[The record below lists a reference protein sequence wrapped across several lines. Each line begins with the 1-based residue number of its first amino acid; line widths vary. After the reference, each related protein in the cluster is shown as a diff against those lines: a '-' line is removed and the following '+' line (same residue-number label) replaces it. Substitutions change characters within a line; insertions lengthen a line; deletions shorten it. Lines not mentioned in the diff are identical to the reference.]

1 MNARD
6 GDYAVEEIAHAWFVK
21 MRGEEAKAIRPEFEA
36 WLAAAPAHRDAYE
49 QISRAMAASAI
60 LKTSPRFGSET
71 ARQKRAGSARR
82 WLPWGAAA
90 TGALLVATV
99 VGMGTMF
106 PAGPTLA
113 PSAYASEPLITQRG
127 EIRTFRLPD
136 GSTATLD
143 TESRLE
149 LRYSAGER
157 RVRLSR
163 GRVRLMITRADR
175 PFIVEAG
182 AGTAQTE
189 AAVIDLMVDEAQT
202 DVALVAGETA
212 ELRIS
217 APSPDAGKPQTLGA
231 GEQMSFRTD
240 GRSTEALRA
249 PIARAQSD
257 WPSGWAEYGRISVG
271 SLVDEANRY
280 AIDPII
286 IDDRTVSELSV
297 SGRFNLKNTDA
308 FARRVADLFGLA
320 IREQPDGLHL
330 GSR

>member
-36 WLAAAPAHRDAYE
+36 WLAAAPAHREAYE
-49 QISRAMAASAI
+49 QISRAVTASAI
-60 LKTSPRFGSET
+60 LKTSSRFGSEA
-71 ARQKRAGSARR
+71 ARQKRAWR

-90 TGALLVATV
+90 TGALLLAIA
-99 VGMGTMF
+99 VGIGTML
-106 PAGPTLA
+106 PAGPNFA
-113 PSAYASEPLITQRG
+113 PSAYASEPLTTQRG

-157 RVRLSR
+157 RVRLSK
-163 GRVRLMITRADR
+163 GRVRLTIAKGDR

-182 AGTAQTE
+182 AGTAQTN
-189 AAVIDLMVDEAQT
+189 AAVIDLTVDGPQT
-202 DVALVAGETA
+202 QVALVAGEA
-212 ELRIS
+212 AKLHIG
-217 APSPDAGKPQTLGA
+217 APSSGAGKPQMLGA
-231 GEQMSFRTD
+231 GEQMAFRTD
-240 GRSTEALRA
+240 GRSTEASRL
-249 PIARAQSD
+249 PLTRAQND
-257 WPSGWAEYGRISVG
+257 WPSGWAEYGRISLG

-280 AIDPII
+280 AVDPII

-320 IREQPDGLHL
+320 VREQPDGIHL